1 LRVQQSSPQ
10 VTRRGGPAVAQLCLV
25 RPKAMRFVF
34 ITMAVVGVPAS
45 AIAREALLQDGVSP
59 DKRLGAYLVSADQPK
74 AAAADFPAV
83 VVRREQDHRVLGCFA
98 SSSYMAY
105 FDPAYERTKVAW
117 SPDSRFL
124 AVLSR
129 GTKTTYEVAVY
140 HAVADSVVPVSL
152 PDYRRLLFARLGI
165 ATGGRHLLLSEPAWL
180 DHTLRVHD
188 TASNPTDFPD
198 DWYECTT
205 IVFRVEPAKK
215 PAVEEIIVHKS
226 PKRPNQ
232 TTQPTDW
239 PACALASLYENTLI
253 ANHAHSLQRWL
264 ILLTHSLP
272 LVRP

>member
-1 LRVQQSSPQ
+1 
-10 VTRRGGPAVAQLCLV
+10 
-25 RPKAMRFVF
+25 M
-34 ITMAVVGVPAS
+34 
-45 AIAREALLQDGVSP
+45 
-59 DKRLGAYLVSADQPK
+59 
-74 AAAADFPAV
+74 
-83 VVRREQDHRVLGCFA
+83 VVRREQNHRVLGCFA

-105 FDPAYERTKVAW
+105 FDPAYERIKVAW

-140 HAVADSVVPVSL
+140 HAVADSVVLVSL

-180 DHTLRVHD
+180 DHTLRVHVSGNISD

-198 DWYECTT
+198 DWYECT

-215 PAVEEIIVHKS
+215 PSVQEIIVHKS

-232 TTQPTDW
+232 TMQLTDW
-239 PACALASLYENTLI
+239 PACALGSLYENTLI
-253 ANHAHSLQRWL
+253 ANHAYSRQRWL